1 MAIKDR
7 NEEIETIKKDIKI
20 DANKASNL
28 SRFGYFS
35 IIYPAFL
42 GDQYY
47 SLSKKSTNI
56 IKIEHTNS
64 QNQVITGPRNV
75 SSNPTKTDKY
85 PTSFFTNSYQ
95 EHPKRI
101 IELKEAEDRYQKD
114 KLNKVRFRKSE
125 EYKKQVHFRPN
136 FKPSG
141 PTEYID

>member
-1 MAIKDR
+1 MTPKELYIIHDIIPPEILQMLNAGNMEEAIALFDC
-7 NEEIETIKKDIKI
+7 EINT
-20 DANKASNL
+20 
-28 SRFGYFS
+28 
-35 IIYPAFL
+35 
-42 GDQYY
+42 
-47 SLSKKSTNI
+47 STNI